1 MVDNRSAGVFGVGGS
16 FNFKSGD
23 ASGTAAKLSDDK
35 MGQGSEYAFIQG
47 GEEEQTNPSEPFV
60 DRSAQLSA
68 TLNSLAMANVAAI
81 LKNISKSKSSNKIVD
96 NDDDTSDDNI
106 EDDEDDYTRLG
117 AVEDSRR
124 NKRDEN

>member
-1 MVDNRSAGVFGVGGS
+1 MVDNRSAGVFGIGGS

-35 MGQGSEYAFIQG
+35 MGQGDEYIFLQRQD
-47 GEEEQTNPSEPFV
+47 EEQQNQKEQFV

-81 LKNISKSKSSNKIVD
+81 LKSISKSKSSKRIVD
-96 NDDDTSDDNI
+96 NDDDTTDNEI
-106 EDDEDDYTRLG
+106 DDEDNAYLRLK
-117 AVEDSRR
+117 AIEESKKDNSL
-124 NKRDEN
+124 N